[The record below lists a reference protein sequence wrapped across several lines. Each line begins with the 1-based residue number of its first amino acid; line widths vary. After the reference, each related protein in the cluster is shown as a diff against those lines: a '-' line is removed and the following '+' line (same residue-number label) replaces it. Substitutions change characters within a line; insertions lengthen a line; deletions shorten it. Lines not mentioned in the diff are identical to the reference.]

1 MSLPPKVLIVRLG
14 AIGDVVN
21 ALTLAKALK
30 DLPQPPHIGWVV
42 HDLARPLVEDNP
54 LVDRVH
60 VWSRGSGLA
69 GYRGLIRE
77 LRSAGYGLAV
87 DLQRLAKSA
96 LVARRSGAQRV
107 LGWDR
112 ARSKEGAWLLVK
124 ERIQPGDPQDH
135 MVRHYGAFAAHLG
148 AQPTGPRGVLH
159 PGREAEAWAAELL
172 QGTGAA
178 PVVLNLGASKLP
190 NRWPAERFGELAAG
204 LAADGLPVVLA
215 GGPADREAAAT
226 ALEVAT
232 ASAGPGSAPI
242 QDLAGATSLRQLA
255 ALLDRAALF
264 VGCDTGPM
272 HMAVAMGCRVVALFG
287 PANPRRTGP
296 FPGDAA
302 GQRILQH
309 LPDAASHGGKPW
321 RAARTDAITTQEV
334 LAAARDLLSD

>member
-1 MSLPPKVLIVRLG
+1 MSLPSKVLIVRLG

-30 DLPQPPHIGWVV
+30 ALPEPPHIGWVV

-69 GYRGLIRE
+69 GFRALTAE
-77 LRSAGYGLAV
+77 LRAEGYGLAV

-96 LVARRSGAQRV
+96 LVARRSGAPRV

-112 ARSKEGAWLLVK
+112 ARSKEGSWLLVK
-124 ERIQPGDPQDH
+124 ERLAAGDPHDH
-135 MVRHYGAFAAHLG
+135 MVRHYGAFATHLG
-148 AQPTGPRGVLH
+148 AEPTDPRGVLR
-159 PGREAEAWAAELL
+159 PGHEAEAWAAELL
-172 QGTGAA
+172 AGTA
-178 PVVLNLGASKLP
+178 PVVINLGASKVP
-190 NRWPAERFGELAAG
+190 NRWPAERFGEVAAALAAEG
-204 LAADGLPVVLA
+204 HPVVLA
-215 GGPADREAAAT
+215 GGPADREAATT
-226 ALEVAT
+226 ALELAT
-232 ASAGPGSAPI
+232 AGATPGSAEI
-242 QDLAGATSLRQLA
+242 RNLAGATSLPQLA
-255 ALLDRAALF
+255 ALLSRAALF

-272 HMAVAMGCRVVALFG
+272 HMAVAMGCPVVVLFG

-296 FPGDAA
+296 FPGDAP

-309 LPDAASHGGKPW
+309 LPVDGVGDQPW
-321 RAARTDAITTQEV
+321 RAARTDSITTQEV